1 MCGRLSK
8 YSGLLLLASC
18 ASAIADQT
26 ESQQLHGALVSAK
39 ISGGCTTLVQMAEFQ
54 KSTKMPGGDEF
65 LERFLGMESARL
77 GKTPSQYV
85 QMCAD
90 ADRVYQF
97 YYQLTS
103 DAGGSK

>member
-1 MCGRLSK
+1 MCARLSQ
-8 YSGLLLLASC
+8 YIGILLLISC
-18 ASAIADQT
+18 TSAVADQT
-26 ESQQLHGALVSAK
+26 ETQQLHGAFVSAK

-77 GKTPSQYV
+77 GKSPAQYV

-97 YYQLTS
+97 YYKLTS
-103 DAGGSK
+103 DADG

>member
-1 MCGRLSK
+1 
-8 YSGLLLLASC
+8 
-18 ASAIADQT
+18 
-26 ESQQLHGALVSAK
+26 
-39 ISGGCTTLVQMAEFQ
+39 MAEFQ